1 MADSCE
7 GKIDAPLMY
16 EFGWNK
22 KLSHIFAYYNGDDGC
37 YPYVADVTKRY
48 TRKFHSE
55 EMQARRAVF
64 CPSEQTLEMI
74 LAQINASWRVS
85 KPVKSPA
92 RLQEMERRKINEEQ
106 FLQTSQTRGVQIEA
120 NPDECEGRLS
130 GSLAW
135 RASRDELGLLQS
147 QVKTIVSE
155 EKSSGEH
162 LANST
167 LSFQRESFLPSTK
180 IQELQLKA
188 TCLPKDNIRLPLH
201 KVIVVSN
208 VECAVGDEGLNIVI
222 IDEKTGCILQS
233 RLFTSWKKA
242 DNFVNSVPDGKIIAM
257 TMIGNLQGEIKSEHQ
272 DLQEIQ
278 SLAPSICGRLGGFP
292 ISFNE
297 SISVAFIGQIGFQ
310 PKWAAT
316 AFSST
321 SVLPGIVEV
330 RLSLVFN
337 GDPTICKHIKLV
349 EDHEVVPRLVFARL
363 PENIMPLN
371 TQLLASEEQK
381 KQAALVAMKVH
392 PECVGYVTK
401 NNYPIYL
408 FSAAAFPLQPAPNT
422 GNWRTYYYLPTEIVP
437 TMVSFENLP
446 HFFIIVCTCACMY
459 AIRNAIFSLRLFC
472 HLRTWTP
479 SRRALLKFR

>member
-37 YPYVADVTKRY
+37 YPYVVDVTKRY
-48 TRKFHSE
+48 TRKFHSD

-64 CPSEQTLEMI
+64 CPSEQTLERI
-74 LAQINASWRVS
+74 LAQVNASWKVS
-85 KPVKSPA
+85 RPAKSPA
-92 RLQEMERRKINEEQ
+92 RLQEMERRKIIEEQ

-135 RASRDELGLLQS
+135 RASRDELGLLQPL
-147 QVKTIVSE
+147 VKTKESE
-155 EKSSGEH
+155 GDASGEH
-162 LANST
+162 FTTSA
-167 LSFQRESFLPSTK
+167 LSFQRESFLPVTRL
-180 IQELQLKA
+180 QELQLKA
-188 TCLPKDNIRLPLH
+188 VCLPKDNIKLPLH
-201 KVIVVSN
+201 KVIIVST

-222 IDEKTGCILQS
+222 VDEKTGCILQS
-233 RLFTSWKKA
+233 RLFTSWKTA

-257 TMIGNLQGEIKSEHQ
+257 TMIGSMQREMKRDNEEV
-272 DLQEIQ
+272 QEMR
-278 SLAPSICGRLGGFP
+278 SLAPSISGRLGGFP
-292 ISFNE
+292 ASFDEGISF
-297 SISVAFIGQIGFQ
+297 AFIGQLGFQ
-310 PKWAAT
+310 PKWAAA

-330 RLSLVFN
+330 RLSLDFN
-337 GDPTICKHIKLV
+337 EDPTIGKRVTLV
-349 EDHEVVPRLVFARL
+349 EDHEVIPRLVFARL
-363 PENIMPLN
+363 PEKIMPLN

-381 KQAALVAMKVH
+381 KQAALVAMKAN

-408 FSAAAFPLQPAPNT
+408 FSASAFPLQPAPKK
-422 GNWRTYYYLPTEIVP
+422 GEWRTYYYLPTEIAP
-437 TMVSFENLP
+437 TVVSFD
-446 HFFIIVCTCACMY
+446 
-459 AIRNAIFSLRLFC
+459 
-472 HLRTWTP
+472 
-479 SRRALLKFR
+479 